1 MWLCSDWNMIADIF
15 YLIFLPFAW
24 LTLKSVLIHHPLYF
38 QISLLKMTWLKQPS
52 FLCLKK
58 KSKHLSW
65 ILWQKKMIKL
75 VWTLWTVWVTTHNQ
89 RVYESSS
96 PKTRFDSDSTSI
108 HLNGGLSGVWNQV
121 ESSQAKLDNLAK
133 KKDLWKPNLPFNLMI
148 SYMYSI
154 KKEKKKIVILIDC
167 VSKSD

>member
-1 MWLCSDWNMIADIF
+1 MCSDWNMIADIF

-75 VWTLWTVWVTTHNQ
+75 VWTLWTVWVKTHNQ

-96 PKTRFDSDSTSI
+96 PKTRFDSEFDFTWMQDS
-108 HLNGGLSGVWNQV
+108 V
-121 ESSQAKLDNLAK
+121 EYETKSSRVKSKSMTGQKNP
-133 KKDLWKPNLPFNLMI
+133 DLWKPHLPFNLKI

-154 KKEKKKIVILIDC
+154 KKVKKKIVILIDC